1 MPRQYPDVEQQH
13 LTGERALFQADGIHI
28 AHSVFADGES
38 PLKHSHA
45 VTVDQTAF
53 EWKYPLWY
61 ADDVT
66 VGNSVLL
73 DTARSGIWYTHD
85 VAITDS
91 LIAAPK
97 QFRRSSGIR
106 LTNVQLPNAQE
117 TLWQCSDVTLD
128 RVSAN
133 GDYFGMN
140 TTGVRAT
147 DLRIHGN
154 YAFDGGTDIV
164 VEGGVLASR
173 DAFWNCH
180 DVVVRD
186 CLIIGEY
193 LGWNSRNLTFEN
205 CTIESLQGLC
215 YIDGLTMRGCRLV
228 NTTLA
233 FEYSTLD
240 ATIDGRVDSVIN
252 PAGGVIR
259 CQGIGE
265 LIQDDP
271 AIDPAATTIIIT
283 QPGQPA

>member
-1 MPRQYPDVEQQH
+1 MSRQYPDVNQQH
-13 LTGERALFQADGIHI
+13 LTGERALFQADRTHV
-28 AHSVFADGES
+28 AHATFGDGES
-38 PLKHSHA
+38 PLKHSA
-45 VTVDQTAF
+45 GVQIDDTAF

-61 ADDVT
+61 SQDVT
-66 VGNSVLL
+66 MQHSILL
-73 DTARSGIWYTHD
+73 DTARSGIWYTHGI
-85 VAITDS
+85 AIADS
-91 LIAAPK
+91 LIGAPK
-97 QFRRSSGIR
+97 QFRRSSGIT

-128 RVSAN
+128 HVSAN

-154 YAFDGGTDIV
+154 YLFDGGADIV
-164 VEGGVLASR
+164 VEGGMLASR

-215 YIDGLTMRGCRLV
+215 YIDGLTMRHCRLV

-240 ATIDGRVDSVIN
+240 AQIDGRIDSVIN
-252 PAGGVIR
+252 PSGGIIR

-271 AIDPAATTIIIT
+271 AIDPGATTIVI
-283 QPGQPA
+283 ADEVA